1 LVNESIISVEV
12 NFVLI
17 SEFQSEIET
26 AWPSNNNMLTI
37 FISVHDHF
45 IMPTLLSLPPEIL
58 LRITILLSRGDLRT
72 FSLLSWAA
80 RQHAIPSLFS
90 NVRLGPNIQA
100 ACDELNSVGNDIKD
114 VIK

>member
-1 LVNESIISVEV
+1 
-12 NFVLI
+12 
-17 SEFQSEIET
+17 
-26 AWPSNNNMLTI
+26 
-37 FISVHDHF
+37 
-45 IMPTLLSLPPEIL
+45 MPTLLLIPREIL
-58 LRITILLSRGDLRT
+58 SQITILLSRGDLRT

-100 ACDELNSVGNDIKD
+100 ACDELNGVGNNIKD